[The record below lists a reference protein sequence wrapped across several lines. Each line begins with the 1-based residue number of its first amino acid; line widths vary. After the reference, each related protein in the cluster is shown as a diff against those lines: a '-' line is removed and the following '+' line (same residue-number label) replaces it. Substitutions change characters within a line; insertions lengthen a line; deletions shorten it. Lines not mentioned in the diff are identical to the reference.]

1 MQAISKPNHGKGA
14 ARAIRRQG
22 LVPGI
27 IYAKGDAAGEG
38 VAVNALDLAKA
49 LRIGHFFTH
58 TQELNMG
65 GKTIKVLARAVQR
78 HPVTDAPI
86 HIDFMHY
93 DPARIVNVN
102 VVIRVVGQEKSPGIK
117 MGGVLQMIETSLE
130 VTCRADAIPQE
141 LSVDVS
147 GLGIGDSVHMSSIAL
162 PTGVKS
168 AVTDRDLTIASVV
181 STRTSKMEETTTATA
196 AVRARLMSTSPGK
209 NWLSMLTVTELF
221 AMGLASFSFSTWN
234 LVHSGAHLPVGPL
247 HKDVSAHLAK

>member
-147 GLGIGDSVHMSSIAL
+147 GLGIGDSVHMSSVAL
-162 PTGVKS
+162 PQGVKN

-181 STRTSKMEETTTATA
+181 STRTSKMEEEATATA
-196 AVRARLMSTSPGK
+196 ATAAVP
-209 NWLSMLTVTELF
+209 
-221 AMGLASFSFSTWN
+221 AS
-234 LVHSGAHLPVGPL
+234 A
-247 HKDVSAHLAK
+247 